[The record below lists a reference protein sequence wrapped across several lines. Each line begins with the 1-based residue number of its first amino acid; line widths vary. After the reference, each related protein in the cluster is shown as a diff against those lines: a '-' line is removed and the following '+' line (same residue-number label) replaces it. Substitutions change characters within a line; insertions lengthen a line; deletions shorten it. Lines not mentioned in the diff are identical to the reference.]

1 MTKKYLITSALPYG
15 NGPIHLGHML
25 EHIQTDIWVKFLRL
39 QNCEV
44 IYICADDAHGAPIL
58 IKAQKD
64 DIDPEVM
71 TKRIQQEHIT
81 TLQDFNINHTNY
93 YTTHSEEN
101 KDLVEEIYSNLLEDN
116 LIYKKKI
123 KQLFD
128 EKQGMFLADRYV
140 IGTCPACGA
149 DSQFGDGCEV
159 CGITYEAEE
168 LINPIS
174 TITNTTP
181 VLKKT
186 EHLYFKLNT
195 QSNLL
200 GQFLEDAVKQ
210 KAIKSKLNE
219 WLDGELADWNISRDA
234 PYFGFEIPNEKDKY
248 FYVWL
253 DAPIGYIASTKN
265 YCDKNKKDYM
275 DIWNKN
281 SDYEIHHFIGK
292 DIIYFHGLFWP
303 AVLNASKYKLPNSIH
318 AHGFLSINGR
328 KMSKSKGTFITADQ
342 FREKYEPD
350 LLRFYFAS
358 KLNSKIEDID
368 LDLKDFTNKINSSL
382 VGKIFNIGSR
392 VDAFIKNNDYVLSN
406 KYDRLFVDSQRK
418 QYDHILKNFADK
430 EFSKAVNSIL
440 RIADSINSYINEK
453 KPWQLDNEEALL
465 IATTSLNIYIDIC
478 ILLNPITPKLSE
490 QALKQF
496 EIDKFSFKD
505 LKNDMLG
512 TKINNYKVVIER
524 IEETDLN
531 HFNGNEMT
539 VQNDKEISI
548 EDFAKIDLRVAKII
562 SAENVEDA
570 DKLIKIELDVGV
582 LGSKTVFAGIK
593 EAYEPND
600 LIGKNVVLVNNLKS
614 RKMKFGISEGMI
626 LASSNDEGGIFLLS
640 SDSGAK
646 PGEKIK

>member
-25 EHIQTDIWVKFLRL
+25 EHIQTDIWVKFLRS
-39 QNCEV
+39 QNYEV

-64 DIDPEVM
+64 NIDPEVM
-71 TKRIQQEHIT
+71 IKRIQQEHIK

-93 YTTHSEEN
+93 YTTHSDEN
-101 KDLVEEIYSNLLEDN
+101 KELVEEIYSNLLKDN
-116 LIYKKKI
+116 LIFKKKI

-128 EKQGMFLADRYV
+128 KKQGMFLADRFV
-140 IGTCPACGA
+140 TGTCPACGA
-149 DSQFGDGCEV
+149 NSQFGDGCEV

-174 TITNTTP
+174 TLTNTTP

-200 GQFLEDAVKQ
+200 GQFLEDSVKQ
-210 KAIKSKLNE
+210 KAIKRKLNE

-234 PYFGFEIPNEKDKY
+234 PYFGFEIPNEKDKF

-265 YCDKNKKDYM
+265 YCDKNKKDFM
-275 DIWNKN
+275 DIWNKK

-318 AHGFLSINGR
+318 AHGFLSINGQ

-392 VDAFIKNNDYVLSN
+392 IDSFIKNNGYVLSDR
-406 KYDRLFVDSQRK
+406 YDQSFVHSQRE
-418 QYDHILKNFADK
+418 QYNKILENFLDK
-430 EFSKAVNSIL
+430 EFSKAVNLIL
-440 RIADSINSYINEK
+440 RIAI
-453 KPWQLDNEEALL
+453 Q
-465 IATTSLNIYIDIC
+465 
-478 ILLNPITPKLSE
+478 
-490 QALKQF
+490 
-496 EIDKFSFKD
+496 
-505 LKNDMLG
+505 
-512 TKINNYKVVIER
+512 
-524 IEETDLN
+524 
-531 HFNGNEMT
+531 
-539 VQNDKEISI
+539 
-548 EDFAKIDLRVAKII
+548 
-562 SAENVEDA
+562 
-570 DKLIKIELDVGV
+570 
-582 LGSKTVFAGIK
+582 
-593 EAYEPND
+593 
-600 LIGKNVVLVNNLKS
+600 
-614 RKMKFGISEGMI
+614 
-626 LASSNDEGGIFLLS
+626 
-640 SDSGAK
+640 
-646 PGEKIK
+646 

>member
-1 MTKKYLITSALPYG
+1 M
-15 NGPIHLGHML
+15 
-25 EHIQTDIWVKFLRL
+25 
-39 QNCEV
+39 
-44 IYICADDAHGAPIL
+44 
-58 IKAQKD
+58 
-64 DIDPEVM
+64 
-71 TKRIQQEHIT
+71 
-81 TLQDFNINHTNY
+81 
-93 YTTHSEEN
+93 
-101 KDLVEEIYSNLLEDN
+101 
-116 LIYKKKI
+116 
-123 KQLFD
+123 
-128 EKQGMFLADRYV
+128 
-140 IGTCPACGA
+140 
-149 DSQFGDGCEV
+149 
-159 CGITYEAEE
+159 
-168 LINPIS
+168 
-174 TITNTTP
+174 
-181 VLKKT
+181 
-186 EHLYFKLNT
+186 
-195 QSNLL
+195 
-200 GQFLEDAVKQ
+200 
-210 KAIKSKLNE
+210 
-219 WLDGELADWNISRDA
+219 
-234 PYFGFEIPNEKDKY
+234 
-248 FYVWL
+248 
-253 DAPIGYIASTKN
+253 
-265 YCDKNKKDYM
+265 
-275 DIWNKN
+275 
-281 SDYEIHHFIGK
+281 
-292 DIIYFHGLFWP
+292 
-303 AVLNASKYKLPNSIH
+303 
-318 AHGFLSINGR
+318 
-328 KMSKSKGTFITADQ
+328 
-342 FREKYEPD
+342 
-350 LLRFYFAS
+350 
-358 KLNSKIEDID
+358 
-368 LDLKDFTNKINSSL
+368 KDFTNKINSSL

-392 VDAFIKNNDYVLSN
+392 VDAFVKNNDYVLSN
-406 KYDRLFVDSQRK
+406 KYDRSFVDSQRR
-418 QYDHILKNFADK
+418 QYDQILKNFADK
-430 EFSKAVNSIL
+430 EFSKAVNLIL

-562 SAENVEDA
+562 SAENVEHA

-593 EAYEPND
+593 AAYEPND